1 MQNELYG
8 LIKSYENNLIKIYT
22 ESSFITDL
30 TVPLPLEDIR
40 DKYDS
45 FAYHLAL
52 NFFEPKYNV
61 GAIYLY
67 NHDDELISSYRFANT
82 PRYNYPENIFD
93 DAKQNNA
100 DTVLNY
106 VHSSNKTM
114 LVSSYFNESSSRNII
129 RFVLN
134 IYSSR
139 NMEKIGYIVCDV
151 NTNSFT
157 QIIRKYVYS
166 PDQFVWLQPSG
177 DRPLLQFGEL
187 SDLMTPF
194 YNETSS
200 RISAGSIQL
209 EESHVVKGSVFMNLP
224 QEKYDLI
231 SFSLTAQYL
240 LEESQ
245 IILRKNMLIIA
256 FLITLIATIAVVFL
270 SSFITTPL
278 KLIVGNLEKIRD
290 GETRIRLDIRKKDEI
305 GLLAQTINEMLD
317 QIQKLVAQEYHLEM
331 LLKQAEYRTLQAQVN
346 PHFLYNSLDTMS
358 GIAASQN
365 CKQVSLLCNALSN
378 VFRYSI
384 DMKDPL
390 STIDKEILHIKNYMY
405 IMNTRTKNSIELEIQ
420 LMQDLMN
427 IKIPRLTLQP
437 IVENSVN
444 HGLKNKRGIK
454 KIYIKAVWENDDVI
468 LTITDNGVGMDTE
481 RIQGQ
486 LSVDPERT
494 LGLKSSIGLSNI
506 HSRIYMLFGPSYGVS
521 LSSKFGEGSTVSLRI
536 PQNMKDSRLI

>member
-1 MQNELYG
+1 
-8 LIKSYENNLIKIYT
+8 
-22 ESSFITDL
+22 
-30 TVPLPLEDIR
+30 
-40 DKYDS
+40 
-45 FAYHLAL
+45 
-52 NFFEPKYNV
+52 
-61 GAIYLY
+61 
-67 NHDDELISSYRFANT
+67 
-82 PRYNYPENIFD
+82 
-93 DAKQNNA
+93 
-100 DTVLNY
+100 
-106 VHSSNKTM
+106 
-114 LVSSYFNESSSRNII
+114 
-129 RFVLN
+129 
-134 IYSSR
+134 
-139 NMEKIGYIVCDV
+139 
-151 NTNSFT
+151 
-157 QIIRKYVYS
+157 
-166 PDQFVWLQPSG
+166 
-177 DRPLLQFGEL
+177 
-187 SDLMTPF
+187 
-194 YNETSS
+194 
-200 RISAGSIQL
+200 
-209 EESHVVKGSVFMNLP
+209 
-224 QEKYDLI
+224 
-231 SFSLTAQYL
+231 
-240 LEESQ
+240 
-245 IILRKNMLIIA
+245 
-256 FLITLIATIAVVFL
+256 
-270 SSFITTPL
+270 
-278 KLIVGNLEKIRD
+278 
-290 GETRIRLDIRKKDEI
+290 
-305 GLLAQTINEMLD
+305 
-317 QIQKLVAQEYHLEM
+317 
-331 LLKQAEYRTLQAQVN
+331 
-346 PHFLYNSLDTMS
+346 MS